1 MNYLVRY
8 GLCPPVD
15 ITLKRGLFIFPNY
28 GGMPLIKSKM
38 ITFVY
43 DLSFIIVPEYV
54 HPGNRI
60 YLEKTVKKQIY
71 KSDKIITI
79 SESSKKDII
88 GHYGIPSS
96 KVSIIHPAVDH
107 NKYFRRNDIEIEKV
121 KRTYGIRGDYLLF
134 VGNIEPRKNIAGIVN
149 AYARLPKDLLK
160 KNSLVIVGGPGWL
173 NDEILQ
179 LIAKYQSDG
188 YRIVFPRKFVETDNL
203 PGLYSGASLFLF
215 PSHYEGFGIPLLEAM
230 ACGTPIL
237 TSRNSSLPEV
247 AQDAACYA
255 DPNTPETIA
264 KQIAEILLDDGRK
277 KSLVDNGFRR
287 VRHFTWERSAR
298 EFHDLVMES
307 I

>member
-1 MNYLVRY
+1 
-8 GLCPPVD
+8 
-15 ITLKRGLFIFPNY
+15 
-28 GGMPLIKSKM
+28 
-38 ITFVY
+38 
-43 DLSFIIVPEYV
+43 
-54 HPGNRI
+54 
-60 YLEKTVKKQIY
+60 
-71 KSDKIITI
+71 
-79 SESSKKDII
+79 
-88 GHYGIPSS
+88 
-96 KVSIIHPAVDH
+96 
-107 NKYFRRNDIEIEKV
+107 
-121 KRTYGIRGDYLLF
+121 
-134 VGNIEPRKNIAGIVN
+134 
-149 AYARLPKDLLK
+149 
-160 KNSLVIVGGPGWL
+160 L